1 MTIIKQIFGQNSH
14 WQINKDFARQFGI
27 ETTLLLSD
35 LIDKWIY
42 FECPDW
48 FYNTSENIEI
58 DTTLTRH
65 QQDKA
70 FKVLIENNF
79 IEVDVRGLPAKKH
92 FKILENNILEF
103 YRTIL
108 LKTRKQVCKKSA
120 NLIDENLQTYN
131 KNKGNENKED
141 NNKTLLSDLVLL
153 DKHLLLH
160 ETKESNAARKK
171 ELFEKFWDLY
181 DHKVDRKN
189 SEIKFNKLS
198 FEVIEK
204 IIEVVPLYVKTTTTN
219 TLAPNGLKYRKNP
232 LTWLNGE
239 CWNDEIIARSGNTQ
253 NADDEYNTKMG
264 IKIGKDGN
272 KIILNNGC
280 LWINH
285 FKYPLRPR
293 PTTRPDY
300 SMHEFQQE
308 IMVHKVKLTKEEIEE
323 IYKLPKP

>member
-120 NLIDENLQTYN
+120 NLFDENLQTYN

-153 DKHLLLH
+153 DKPLLLS
-160 ETKESNAARKK
+160 ETQKLNAELKEQKFEEFWTLYNKK
-171 ELFEKFWDLY
+171 VE
-181 DHKVDRKN
+181 RKN
-189 SEIKFNKLS
+189 CKKKFDKLS
-198 FEVIEK
+198 MATIDK
-204 IIEVVPLYVKTTTTN
+204 ILQVVPTYVNST
-219 TLAPNGLKYRKNP
+219 PDVKYRKNP
-232 LTWLNGE
+232 ETWLNGE
-239 CWNDEIIARSGNTQ
+239 CWEDEIIVGTNNSQLAEQ
-253 NADDEYNTKMG
+253 DYNDKMG
-264 IKIGKDGN
+264 IRISANGTKIT
-272 KIILNNGC
+272 LNHGC
-280 LWINH
+280 PWINH
-285 FKYPLRPR
+285 FKFPLRPR
-293 PTTRPDY
+293 PTVRPED
-300 SMHEFQQE
+300 SMIVFERE
-308 IMVHKVKLTKEEIEE
+308 LMSHKIKLTKEEIEE
-323 IYKLPKP
+323 IYKLPSI

>member
-92 FKILENNILEF
+92 FKILENNILDF
-103 YRTIL
+103 YQTTL

-153 DKHLLLH
+153 DKPLLLH
-160 ETKESNAARKK
+160 ETKKSNAELKK
-171 ELFEKFWDLY
+171 EKFEIFWDLY
-181 DHKVDRKN
+181 NHKLDRKN
-189 SEIKFNKLS
+189 CLKNFLQLDLQT
-198 FEVIEK
+198 IEK
-204 IIEVVPLYVKTTTTN
+204 IIEVVPLYVKTTTTD
-219 TLAPNGLKYRKNP
+219 TLASNGLKYRKNP
-232 LTWLNGE
+232 LTWLNRE
-239 CWNDEIIARSGNTQ
+239 CWNDEIIVKTNNTQ
-253 NADDEYNTKMG
+253 QSKN
-264 IKIGKDGN
+264 
-272 KIILNNGC
+272 II
-280 LWINH
+280 
-285 FKYPLRPR
+285 
-293 PTTRPDY
+293 PTYD
-300 SMHEFQQE
+300 
-308 IMVHKVKLTKEEIEE
+308 
-323 IYKLPKP
+323 